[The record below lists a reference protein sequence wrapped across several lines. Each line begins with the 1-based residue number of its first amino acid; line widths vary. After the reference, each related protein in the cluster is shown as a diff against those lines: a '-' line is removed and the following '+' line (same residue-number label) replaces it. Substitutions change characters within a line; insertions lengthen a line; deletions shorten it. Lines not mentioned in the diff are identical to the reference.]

1 MKHKFENGC
10 MWEGGGFEIETN
22 YECCENDG
30 GEPCKH
36 CHSIEIEEN
45 KTVYDNSIYYKKK
58 WICPNVVIAVNEG
71 GFNSTGVCLDCI
83 IEAAQSLELLT
94 TSK

>member
-1 MKHKFENGC
+1 

-58 WICPNVVIAVNEG
+58 
-71 GFNSTGVCLDCI
+71 CI
-83 IEAAQSLELLT
+83 
-94 TSK
+94 